1 MHEEKAMAS
10 YEVETNIRLAAREA
24 VSIEDVGGAT
34 LRVRRG
40 VVWVTQERDPHD
52 IVLRAGDNWVV
63 ERDGRTVVEAQERS
77 SLAVVGRALPGHA
90 TRLARRSLLSRTRQW
105 LAWVTSLSPRHPLP
119 YV

>member
-1 MHEEKAMAS
+1 MAS
-10 YEVETNIRLAAREA
+10 YEVATNIRLAAREA

-40 VVWVTQERDPHD
+40 VVWVTQERDAHD

-63 ERDGRTVVEAQERS
+63 ERDGRTVVEAQEQANV
-77 SLAVVGRALPGHA
+77 AVVGRALAGQA
-90 TRLARRSLLSRTRQW
+90 TRLARPGLRSRARQW